1 MKSGS
6 TFSVKRRQ
14 LEHAVMTCTNLVS
27 ESSWVDLKLI
37 SHLSGT
43 YFFHV
48 LEMYPRYTLVL
59 SQVGSLC
66 RQEGRSHR
74 ARKRPCKRKP
84 DYCVAWQIHLSY
96 VDLRFCFLALRAV
109 SLSLLFSFSYTYAN
123 VISIL
128 ENMPIRG
135 TIFGTSAFSMSKFT
149 FPFSFRSQDSHCTG
163 VTARCAVSISP
174 YQWLSDYCLL

>member
-1 MKSGS
+1 MHQPSL
-6 TFSVKRRQ
+6 RE
-14 LEHAVMTCTNLVS
+14 L
-27 ESSWVDLKLI
+27 
-37 SHLSGT
+37 LSGFEAHFSFEWNLFLPCT
-43 YFFHV
+43 GNVPQIYFSAFSS
-48 LEMYPRYTLVL
+48 RIF
-59 SQVGSLC
+59 C